1 MRSRVRLLEGDD
13 VVVEDDE
20 PGPLP
25 EADED
30 NSVATGQADDQVRDL
45 ERRPRVD
52 PAFSDL
58 PATDDAS
65 RQGAAAR
72 LEVVSG
78 RGEDRESCGEGRF
91 DGAHGLGGLVLR
103 AVIARNGDDLHRTD
117 LDRSTSD
124 PPTGRLRVGDD
135 PVEGSPMGRG
145 RPTRLRR
152 SWPVTHH
159 AVSSHPGTL
168 WLITGHNRRIHRQP
182 AAAGAKRELARVSRY
197 AASPPRRSHRVE
209 LRSNRLPSSSSPQV
223 KAPG

>member
-1 MRSRVRLLEGDD
+1 MTSSSRTMSPVPSPKPMRTTPWRPARPTTRCV
-13 VVVEDDE
+13 
-20 PGPLP
+20 
-25 EADED
+25 
-30 NSVATGQADDQVRDL
+30 TW
-45 ERRPRVD
+45 RRPRVD

-65 RQGAAAR
+65 REGAAAR

-145 RPTRLRR
+145 RPMRLRR

-182 AAAGAKRELARVSRY
+182 AAAGAKRELARVSGY

-209 LRSNRLPSSSSPQV
+209 LRPTGCRHHPRRR
-223 KAPG
+223 